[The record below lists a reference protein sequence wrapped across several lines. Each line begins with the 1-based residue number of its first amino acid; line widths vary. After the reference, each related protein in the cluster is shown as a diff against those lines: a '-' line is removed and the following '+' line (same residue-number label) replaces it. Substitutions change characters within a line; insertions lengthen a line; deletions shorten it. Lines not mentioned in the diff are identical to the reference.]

1 MRQIPV
7 KCNQELIKTAVRLDG
22 RVQDQHRPLE
32 IGFGP
37 DFGCCLATLGNT
49 KVLTQIS
56 STIAEP
62 RLTRPSEGVLNI
74 RVDLSLLGTTNYD
87 TSRNSEDCVQ
97 LTRLLHKGIKE
108 ARCMDLES
116 LCIVSGEKVW
126 HIQADVI
133 IMNHEGNLIEA
144 ASISTLAA
152 LAHYRRPN
160 VRVGA
165 DGQVDTEA
173 GGADEPVG
181 ISMLHF
187 PFLMKFA
194 FFKEATISY
203 VDPGE
208 DEERFCDGYLIV
220 GANIFKDITLLHISG
235 KSLISKDQIFKQCN
249 YAVKRTRELNEAVKR
264 ALFKDDQER
273 QRAKHEERF
282 YKGNIYQVLAK
293 VHN

>member
-7 KCNQELIKTAVRLDG
+7 KCNQELIKSAVRLDG
-22 RVQDQHRPLE
+22 RGEETHRPLS
-32 IGFGP
+32 ISFGP
-37 DFGCCLATLGNT
+37 DFGCCLAAIGNT

-62 RLTRPSEGVLNI
+62 RLTRPSEGILNI
-74 RVDLSLLGTTNYD
+74 RVDLSLLGSTNHD
-87 TSRNSEDCVQ
+87 TSRNSEECVQ

-108 ARCMDLES
+108 ARCIDLES
-116 LCIVSGEKVW
+116 LCVVSGEKVW

-152 LAHYRRPN
+152 LAHYRLDVVKAENGPAAEPN
-160 VRVGA
+160 ER
-165 DGQVDTEA
+165 
-173 GGADEPVG
+173 
-181 ISMLHF
+181 ISFSMLHF

-203 VDPGE
+203 VDPSE

-249 YAVKRTRELNEAVKR
+249 YAVKRTRELNEIVKR
-264 ALFKDDQER
+264 ALFNDEQER
-273 QRAKHEERF
+273 QKAEKEKRF
-282 YKGNIYQVLAK
+282 YKGNIYEVLAK
-293 VHN
+293 VHS

>member
-1 MRQIPV
+1 MRQIPI
-7 KCNQELIKTAVRLDG
+7 KCNQELIKSAVRLDG
-22 RVQDQHRPLE
+22 RNEDQYRPLN
-32 IGFGP
+32 ISFGP
-37 DFGCCLATLGNT
+37 DFGCCLATMGNT

-62 RLTRPSEGVLNI
+62 RLTRPAEGVVNI
-74 RVDLSLLGTTNYD
+74 RVDLSPLGSVNYD

-108 ARCMDLES
+108 ARCIDLES
-116 LCIVSGEKVW
+116 LCIVNGEKVW

-152 LAHYRRPN
+152 LAHYKRPD
-160 VRVGA
+160 VTIEDGRVVVHSPETR
-165 DGQVDTEA
+165 D
-173 GGADEPVG
+173 PLSFS
-181 ISMLHF
+181 ILHF

-203 VDPGE
+203 VDPSE

-235 KSLISKDQIFKQCN
+235 RSLISKDQIFKQCN
-249 YAVKRTRELNEAVKR
+249 YAVKRTRELNEIIKR
-264 ALFKDDQER
+264 ALFKDQQGREL
-273 QRAKHEERF
+273 AKMENKF
-282 YKGNIYQVLAK
+282 YKGNIYEVLAK
-293 VHN
+293 VYC

>member
-7 KCNQELIKTAVRLDG
+7 KCNQELIKSAVRLDG
-22 RVQDQHRPLE
+22 RGEDKHRPLN
-32 IGFGP
+32 ISFGP
-37 DFGCCLATLGNT
+37 DFGCCLATMGNT

-74 RVDLSLLGTTNYD
+74 RVDLSLLGSTNYD

-108 ARCMDLES
+108 ARCIDLDS
-116 LCIVSGEKVW
+116 LCVVSGEKVW

-152 LAHYRRPN
+152 LAHYRRPD
-160 VRVGA
+160 VSVE
-165 DGQVDTEA
+165 DGQVKVKNSEA
-173 GGADEPVG
+173 DNL
-181 ISMLHF
+181 ISFSMLHF

-203 VDPGE
+203 VDPSE

-249 YAVKRTRELNEAVKR
+249 YAVKRTRELNEVVKR
-264 ALFKDDQER
+264 ALFEDEQER
-273 QRAKHEERF
+273 QRAKKENRF
-282 YKGNIYQVLAK
+282 YKGNIYEVLAK
-293 VHN
+293 VHS